1 MARRNAAAKT
11 PLLMVALLL
20 VVAAAPL
27 HAVGEKVNVNR
38 CEKLCYAWCIKKPVI
53 GTPDTCR
60 DVCSHE
66 FVIEAAK
73 IRVFSVE
80 QDSNPLLAHEV
91 IHILLLRSAGV
102 D

>member
-11 PLLMVALLL
+11 PLLLVALLL
-20 VVAAAPL
+20 VVAATPL

-60 DVCSHE
+60 DVCSQYCRAPRK
-66 FVIEAAK
+66 F
-73 IRVFSVE
+73 RDVFSVE
-80 QDSNPLLAHEV
+80 QDSNPPLAHDV